1 MSNKMKIVICL
12 GSSCHSRGNQ
22 HILQVVKKYLS
33 ENNLK
38 DKIDFRGQL
47 CSGNCSNGPIIH
59 INDKIYKE
67 IDENIVIKL
76 LDEQF
81 MQTKI

>member
-1 MSNKMKIVICL
+1 MNNKMKIVICL

-81 MQTKI
+81 MQIKE